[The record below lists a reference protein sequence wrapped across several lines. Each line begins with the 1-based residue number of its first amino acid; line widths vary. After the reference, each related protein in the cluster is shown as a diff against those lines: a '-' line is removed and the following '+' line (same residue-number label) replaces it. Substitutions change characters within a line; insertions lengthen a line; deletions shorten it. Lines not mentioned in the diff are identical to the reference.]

1 MKLSLLIIL
10 LAMISC
16 SKDVLVTDYIEVT
29 LKDNS
34 KDTIVNTYWN
44 EFQFDP
50 YVLEW
55 MYKQNNI
62 NPVNVKEYKIVR
74 KTKKKVRK

>member
-1 MKLSLLIIL
+1 MTN
-10 LAMISC
+10 
-16 SKDVLVTDYIEVT
+16 V
-29 LKDNS
+29 
-34 KDTIVNTYWN
+34 YWN

-62 NPVNVKEYKIVR
+62 NPVNVKEYKIIKRTKKRVR
-74 KTKKKVRK
+74 K